1 MRRYDSDV
9 CQRNARNVQ
18 NDKLQ
23 KEFDAQSKE
32 NKGLCI
38 AIGSKDADIAALKE
52 KLSSMLQDKDLQIKA
67 VRKVVRD

>member
-1 MRRYDSDV
+1 
-9 CQRNARNVQ
+9 
-18 NDKLQ
+18 LQ